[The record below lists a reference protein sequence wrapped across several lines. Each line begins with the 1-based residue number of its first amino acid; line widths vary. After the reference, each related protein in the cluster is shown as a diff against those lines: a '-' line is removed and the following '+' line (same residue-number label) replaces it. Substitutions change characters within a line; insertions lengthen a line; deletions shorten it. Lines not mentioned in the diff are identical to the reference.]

1 LKLLQKSPH
10 SVSQRNNKVVS
21 GKNDLFIYR
30 LTRDLKVNRSVYVIA
45 LFCLSWYFIF
55 CYLPIG
61 GILVAFK
68 NYRPFVGI
76 WKSEWVGLR
85 YFQQFFSSI
94 YIGRL
99 VKNTLLINFYSI
111 LFGFPAPIILALLL
125 NELSSN
131 TYKRAIQTV
140 TYLPH
145 FISQVIICGI
155 LVSFLSSDGIIT
167 RLVSFITGNAQENL
181 LTVASNF
188 RAIYVSS
195 GIWQEIGY
203 GSIIYLSALG
213 AVDTQLLDAAAIDGC
228 NRFGRVWHVTLPAIA
243 PTIIIML
250 ILRLGNIMNVGFEK
264 IILLYNPLTYETA
277 DVISSYVYRFGLLQ
291 GNYSYSTA
299 VGLFNSLIN
308 FIFLIFVNQFSKK
321 VSEISLW

>member
-1 LKLLQKSPH
+1 LSQKT
-10 SVSQRNNKVVS
+10 S
-21 GKNDLFIYR
+21 GGHNLSGGNGKTVLGRNDLFIHR
-30 LTRDLKVNRSVYVIA
+30 LKRDLKVNRSVYAIA
-45 LFCLSWYFIF
+45 FFCLSWYFIF

-61 GILVAFK
+61 GVLVAFK

-99 VKNTLLINFYSI
+99 IRNTLLINFYSI
-111 LFGFPAPIILALLL
+111 LFGFPAPVILALLL

-131 TYKRAIQTV
+131 TYKRMIQTV

-167 RLVSFITGNAQENL
+167 RLVSFITGNARENL

-213 AVDTQLLDAAAIDGC
+213 SVDTQLLDAAAIDGC

-250 ILRLGNIMNVGFEK
+250 ILRLGNIMNLGFEK
-264 IILLYNPLTYETA
+264 IILLYNPVTYETA

-308 FIFLIFVNQFSKK
+308 FTFLILVNQFSRK